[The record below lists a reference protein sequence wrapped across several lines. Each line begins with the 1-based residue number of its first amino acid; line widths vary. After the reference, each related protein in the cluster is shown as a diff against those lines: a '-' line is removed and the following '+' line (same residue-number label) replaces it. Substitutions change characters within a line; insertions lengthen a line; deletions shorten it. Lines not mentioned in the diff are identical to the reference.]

1 MMVGRQAVPS
11 ASAKWRSSDLF
22 GLDLSTAQPKT
33 REFVEQ
39 KIIELEPYTLHM
51 GYGHW
56 SYGTQFSIHG
66 DHDFLDRVTF

>member
-11 ASAKWRSSDLF
+11 ASTKRRSSDLF

-51 GYGHW
+51 KYENW
-56 SYGTQFSIHG
+56 NYGTRFPIHG
-66 DHDFLDRVTF
+66 DHNF